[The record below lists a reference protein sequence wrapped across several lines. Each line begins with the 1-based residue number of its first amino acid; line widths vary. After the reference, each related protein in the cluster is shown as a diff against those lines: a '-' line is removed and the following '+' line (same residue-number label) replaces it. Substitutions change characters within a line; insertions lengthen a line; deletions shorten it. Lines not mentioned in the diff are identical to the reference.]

1 MPTQLL
7 PNQINIPK
15 FKHLI
20 IYTGN
25 IMRTTTCALKSW
37 NIKSSSELLYA
48 ISDTLSTSLNSSN
61 LPYFHYSSQSNT
73 LEIPDI
79 RQTSRIHPDDRD
91 SVEVTAKL
99 FYLKH
104 DDQSLI
110 SYIDASI
117 HHLEQLLGV
126 ASIDTFVVSFA
137 DNESCVEKTW
147 KDLEAY
153 HQDGRI
159 RKLGVSDFDT
169 ARLKALYD
177 NPSLTVKPS
186 LNQVN
191 IENCCSNQ
199 KELIELGKQYG
210 VEMTFNVDTA
220 DILTTESL
228 SDISSKH
235 GVTQEG
241 TTIKP
246 CWVMKYHVFT
256 KRTSVVMDKG

>member
-1 MPTQLL
+1 MIEIVSRLQVKKKKKSL
-7 PNQINIPK
+7 PNCI
-15 FKHLI
+15 LI
-20 IYTGN
+20 I
-25 IMRTTTCALKSW
+25 
-37 NIKSSSELLYA
+37 
-48 ISDTLSTSLNSSN
+48 LSL
-61 LPYFHYSSQSNT
+61 
-73 LEIPDI
+73 
-79 RQTSRIHPDDRD
+79 
-91 SVEVTAKL
+91 AKL

-153 HQDGRI
+153 HHDGRI

-210 VEMTFNVDTA
+210 IEMTFNVDTA
-220 DILTTESL
+220 GTQLFTLNSSL
-228 SDISSKH
+228 SSL
-235 GVTQEG
+235 
-241 TTIKP
+241 
-246 CWVMKYHVFT
+246 YLYLY
-256 KRTSVVMDKG
+256 RYLNN